1 MSGKRIAGFRV
12 ESQKLARQ
20 ENTTSI
26 QMHLN
31 KRNYA
36 PF

>member
-1 MSGKRIAGFRV
+1 MSEKRIAGFRI

-20 ENTTSI
+20 ENTTLI